1 MQFEKLDRPGHGS
14 EKSVANAAT
23 DTNTIACSRKYTT
36 SQSSTLLPLFCLDT
50 ARLSMEIVLRY
61 TDCYLSFVELY
72 H

>member
-23 DTNTIACSRKYTT
+23 NTNTIACSRKYTASEQHAT
-36 SQSSTLLPLFCLDT
+36 SPVWSGYGQAVDGNRVTLH
-50 ARLSMEIVLRY
+50 
-61 TDCYLSFVELY
+61 CYLSFVELN